1 MGKFRKETGSGLP
14 PFHFI
19 FSAIGILTYKLAK
32 FLLKVL
38 RPSTANEYAVIDSF
52 QYTEEIF
59 QQDSSLHMNS
69 LDADSLFT
77 NIPLDKTIGICLGNF
92 YNDNENAPNI
102 LKHDFHNLLN
112 IATKES
118 FFMFKNK
125 HYKQVGS

>member
-1 MGKFRKETGSGLP
+1 
-14 PFHFI
+14 
-19 FSAIGILTYKLAK
+19 
-32 FLLKVL
+32 
-38 RPSTANEYAVIDSF
+38 
-52 QYTEEIF
+52 
-59 QQDSSLHMNS
+59 MNS
-69 LDADSLFT
+69 LDVDSLFT
-77 NIPLDKTIGICLGNF
+77 NVPLDKTIAICLGNF